1 LLFSI
6 EHFIDKPSWA
16 NVLQIGHLEGR
27 APQKGDM
34 HLRTLLGV
42 EVSLDA
48 IVSKG
53 YQACRHN
60 NTIHTIS

>member
-1 LLFSI
+1 MFSI
-6 EHFIDKPSWA
+6 EHFIDEPSWA

-27 APQKGDM
+27 PPQQRDM

-42 EVSLDA
+42 KVSLDA
-48 IVSKG
+48 IVGKG

-60 NTIHTIS
+60 NTIHMIS